1 MITTIKLTLKSV
13 FGCQANYSKKKKKKK
28 VENTS
33 QDNSASIQEWFVF
46 KKRRNIKLQQ
56 MQEIKS

>member
-13 FGCQANYSKKKKKKK
+13 FGRQAKKKKKKKKK

-33 QDNSASIQEWFVF
+33 QDNSASIRKWFVL
-46 KKRRNIKLQQ
+46 KKG
-56 MQEIKS
+56 EI

>member
-13 FGCQANYSKKKKKKK
+13 FGRQANYSKKKKKKK

-33 QDNSASIQEWFVF
+33 QDNSASIREWFVF
-46 KKRRNIKLQQ
+46 KKRKNIKLQQ

>member
-13 FGCQANYSKKKKKKK
+13 FGRQANYSKKKKK

-33 QDNSASIQEWFVF
+33 QDNSASIRKWFVL
-46 KKRRNIKLQQ
+46 KKG
-56 MQEIKS
+56 EI

>member
-28 VENTS
+28 
-33 QDNSASIQEWFVF
+33 
-46 KKRRNIKLQQ
+46 KKVGKY
-56 MQEIKS
+56 

>member
-28 VENTS
+28 KKVENTS
-33 QDNSASIQEWFVF
+33 QDNSASIREWFVL
-46 KKRRNIKLQQ
+46 KKRRNIKL
-56 MQEIKS
+56 

>member
-13 FGCQANYSKKKKKKK
+13 FGRQANYSKKKKKK

-33 QDNSASIQEWFVF
+33 QDNSASIQKWFVL
-46 KKRRNIKLQQ
+46 KKG
-56 MQEIKS
+56 EI

>member
-13 FGCQANYSKKKKKKK
+13 FGRQANYSKKTKKK

-33 QDNSASIQEWFVF
+33 QDNSASIRKWFVL
-46 KKRRNIKLQQ
+46 KKG
-56 MQEIKS
+56 EI

>member
-13 FGCQANYSKKKKKKK
+13 FGRQVNYSKKKKKKK

-33 QDNSASIQEWFVF
+33 QDNSASIRKWFVL
-46 KKRRNIKLQQ
+46 KKG
-56 MQEIKS
+56 EI